1 LKHVMGFTDLIEEST
16 RHIIGE
22 EERKFFN
29 VIRTSGERLMHTVHE
44 ILDISQIDAGTYVMT
59 IKDFNLV
66 SDVQKLVDGMQ
77 IMAKE
82 KRLILEFQSTH
93 KQVLIRADRD
103 GISQSIS
110 NMIENAIKYTKK
122 GKITISL
129 RQKSKSAI
137 LTIQDTGIG
146 MSEEYLNKI
155 FEAFSQESE
164 GYTKKYQGIGLGMAI
179 VKGHLD
185 MNQVAIDVDSTQ
197 GKGTTFTLTFPNPQQ
212 ISYQQTEAKKS
223 KKDDV

>member
-1 LKHVMGFTDLIEEST
+1 
-16 RHIIGE
+16 
-22 EERKFFN
+22 
-29 VIRTSGERLMHTVHE
+29 
-44 ILDISQIDAGTYVMT
+44 
-59 IKDFNLV
+59 
-66 SDVQKLVDGMQ
+66 
-77 IMAKE
+77 
-82 KRLILEFQSTH
+82 
-93 KQVLIRADRD
+93 
-103 GISQSIS
+103 
-110 NMIENAIKYTKK
+110 
-122 GKITISL
+122 
-129 RQKSKSAI
+129 
-137 LTIQDTGIG
+137 GIG

-223 KKDDV
+223 KQDEGLS